1 MRQCGN
7 GHESPDSDLFC
18 AVCGGPTEAVAA
30 SAAPAFS
37 CVNGHAAGRSDKFC
51 GICGGDIAEGV
62 RGTGQTSAPL
72 GSPTLSSTSL
82 RPPISPRA
90 SEPTIVVPVV
100 AASQTPGVQPAPV
113 ATAGVGGQSS
123 GQGVEARRS
132 LTPLI
137 VAGTVVAMALIAGI
151 VVVAVAANSSNSSS
165 KTQASATVTT
175 TSPST
180 STSTS
185 TTSTTTF
192 DPSRAPVTQLDA
204 ILVQSSADRGSLS
217 VALNGVRNCSMGPGQ
232 AAAQIQSIVSGRQ
245 SEMTQVN
252 GLDAGSSAEVG
263 SLKSQLL
270 EALSNS
276 LQSDT
281 VYYQVVSSM
290 GACGPITDSAMASA
304 SATDTAATAAK
315 RAFIAAY
322 NPVAAQYGLR
332 ADWVEAQI

>member
-1 MRQCGN
+1 MRRCEN
-7 GHESPDSDLFC
+7 GHESLDSDRFC
-18 AVCGGPTEAVAA
+18 AVCGGPTEPVAA
-30 SAAPAFS
+30 AAAPAFS
-37 CVNGHAAGRSDKFC
+37 CVNGHAAERSDKFC
-51 GICGGDIAEGV
+51 GICGGAIAEGV
-62 RGTGQTSAPL
+62 RGAAPSSAPL
-72 GSPTLSSTSL
+72 GSPTSSWTASA
-82 RPPISPRA
+82 PPISPGP
-90 SEPTIVVPVV
+90 SEPTTVVPVV
-100 AASQTPGVQPAPV
+100 AAPRPPAVQPAPV
-113 ATAGVGGQSS
+113 ATGGVAGQPV
-123 GQGVEARRS
+123 GQGLDAKRS
-132 LTPLI
+132 RTPLI
-137 VAGTVVAMALIAGI
+137 VAGALVAMTLIAGI
-151 VVVAVAANSSNSSS
+151 VVVAVAATSSNSSP
-165 KTQASATVTT
+165 KTQASGTVTT
-175 TSPST
+175 SSTST

-192 DPSRAPVTQLDA
+192 DPSRAPVTQLNA

-217 VALNGVRNCSMGPGQ
+217 AALNGVRDCSMGPGQ

-270 EALSNS
+270 DALSNS

-290 GACGPITDSAMASA
+290 GACGPITDPAMASA
-304 SATDTAATAAK
+304 SGTDTAATAAK

-322 NPVAAQYGLR
+322 NPVAARYGLR